1 MPEEPADTSADAADE
16 ASLVARARENDAQAW
31 AEIYDRYQR
40 PVYRYVRAR
49 VFDEA
54 AAEDLASAVFL
65 AALQGIDRYRERGRP
80 LLAWLYAIARNTVA
94 DHHRRT
100 LGRGGL
106 LGRLPVPGGRKD
118 PERAPEELAGG
129 DGDPAEAVERLDL
142 RRAISRLPDAQ
153 RDVVI
158 LRHFVGLSTP
168 EIAGAMGKKPAA
180 IYSLEARALEN
191 LRAALGSPEEV
202 PKEISGATD
211 ENRALEAINE

>member
-1 MPEEPADTSADAADE
+1 MPEEPADASADVADE
-16 ASLVARARENDAQAW
+16 ASLVARARENDSQAW
-31 AEIYDRYQR
+31 AEIYDRYHR

-80 LLAWLYAIARNTVA
+80 LLAWLYAITRHTVA

-106 LGRLPVPGGRKD
+106 LGRLPGLGGRKD
-118 PERAPEELAGG
+118 PERPPEELAGG
-129 DGDPAEAVERLDL
+129 DDPAEAVGRLDL
-142 RRAISRLPDAQ
+142 RQAISRLPDAQ

-191 LRAALGSPEEV
+191 LRAALGSPGEV